1 MRSDALAR
9 FIIGLFII
17 FHGLVY
23 SLFSA
28 QSQRLFE
35 LRPGMTWPDDSWFFS
50 RIMGEQATRW
60 LASISFILA
69 AIAFV
74 AGGIGLILKQA
85 WWRPIVVGAAIFSS
99 VISVLFWDGRRQQL
113 GAQGE
118 IGLLINL
125 VILAV
130 LLFLGLPSLG

>member
-1 MRSDALAR
+1 MAR

-23 SLFSA
+23 SLFFA
-28 QSQRLFE
+28 QSRRLFE

-74 AGGIGLILKQA
+74 AGGTGMILEQA

-113 GAQGE
+113 GAQGA

>member
-23 SLFSA
+23 SLFFA

-74 AGGIGLILKQA
+74 TGGIGLILKQA

>member
-1 MRSDALAR
+1 MRRNSLDR

-17 FHGLVY
+17 LHGFVY
-23 SLFSA
+23 SLFVA

-35 LRPGMTWPDDSWFFS
+35 LRPGMIWPDDSWFFS
-50 RIMGEQATRW
+50 RILGEQATRW

-74 AGGIGLILKQA
+74 AGGIGLILEQA

-99 VISVLFWDGRRQQL
+99 VISVLFWDGRRRQL
-113 GAQGE
+113 GAQGG

-130 LLFLGLPSLG
+130 LLFLGLPSQG